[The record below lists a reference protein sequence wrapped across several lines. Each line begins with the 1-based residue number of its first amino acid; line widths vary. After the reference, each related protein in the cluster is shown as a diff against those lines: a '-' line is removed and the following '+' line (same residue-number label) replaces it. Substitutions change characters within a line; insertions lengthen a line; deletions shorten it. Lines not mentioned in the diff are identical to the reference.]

1 MATIP
6 ELPNSGQGFNLGYPA
21 VLVTLLVWVGFFISL
36 RASAQSVLTIADIAQ
51 IRFTLPAI
59 FFSCIVF
66 KQRKKIAQVPKRYL
80 VGIICGSGLP
90 FFYLGATGMQYA
102 PVAHGSTLI
111 PGTLPLFV
119 TSIAVFVFKEPL
131 SRSRKWGLSAICIG
145 IAVLLS
151 SAVIS
156 FDLLLLQG
164 HLYFL
169 SASFLWAIFT
179 ISMRMSGLN
188 AFEGAGIS
196 ALGSLLLLGPYLLL
210 SGDQFHFHIAPV
222 DELLFQFVVQGLC
235 VGLIAGFSYGFAI
248 SRLGAEMTAAFGS
261 FTPVLAGVIAI
272 PVFNEWLDFSSIL
285 GMVFITLGTL
295 LASEIF
301 KKTDNN
307 KNVIG

>member
-6 ELPNSGQGFNLGYPA
+6 ALPSSDKGINLGYPA
-21 VLVTLLVWVGFFISL
+21 VFVTLLVWVGFFISL
-36 RASAQSVLTIADIAQ
+36 RAGAKSVLTIADIAQ

-59 FFSCIVF
+59 FFCYIVF
-66 KQRKKIAQVPKRYL
+66 KQRKKIIQVPKRYL
-80 VGIICGSGLP
+80 IGIICGSGLP

-119 TSIAVFVFKEPL
+119 TGIAVLVFKEPL
-131 SRSRKWGLSAICIG
+131 SRSRKLGLSAIGVG
-145 IAVLLS
+145 ILILLS
-151 SAVIS
+151 SALMS
-156 FDLLLLQG
+156 FDMQLFKG

-169 SASFLWAIFT
+169 FASLLWAIFT

-188 AFEGAGIS
+188 AFEGAGVS
-196 ALGSLLLLGPYLLL
+196 AFGSLLLLGPYLLL
-210 SGDQFHFHIAPV
+210 SGDQFHFHIAPAN
-222 DELLFQFVVQGLC
+222 ELLFQFIVQGVC

-261 FTPVLAGVIAI
+261 FTPVLAGLVAI
-272 PVFNEWLDFSSIL
+272 PVFGEWLNLSSIF
-285 GMVFITLGTL
+285 GMLFITLGTL
-295 LASEIF
+295 LASEVF
-301 KKTDNN
+301 RKTDNN